1 MTHMNPQDIPT
12 PVAARILD
20 FFNRVRQ
27 VADITDTLIQDDP
40 SDGPGRTIGPTLAN
54 RILRTRSETDF
65 NRFDTLEQLD
75 AIAGFGEGT
84 WKDLAYTFGRTAAE
98 AFRDNLYGNSLIF
111 RGNWPVW
118 IFEYPVED
126 EDQFEELAG
135 KETAYRAFIAAKLE
149 EIAQQEEVEE
159 SLAESAISGLRE
171 AYIERFEDPTLSA
184 VTFAGWFYRMDPGNW
199 FSFDRMV
206 EQTSAYFDY
215 HVPKYSFQ
223 QMNYN
228 TLLEFVAF
236 KGIPGT
242 IIQPAGIAAPDL
254 ITIVNYPERSIT
266 IWMSTLYD

>member
-1 MTHMNPQDIPT
+1 MTHMNPQDIPA

-20 FFNRVRQ
+20 FFNRVRE

-54 RILRTRSETDF
+54 RILRTRSQTAF
-65 NRFDTLEQLD
+65 NRFDNLDQLD

-98 AFRDNLYGNSLIF
+98 AFRDNLYVNNLLF
-111 RGNWPVW
+111 RENWPVW
-118 IFEYPVED
+118 IFEYPIED
-126 EDQFEELAG
+126 REEFDELGFNEAIYRDFISTKL
-135 KETAYRAFIAAKLE
+135 KEIS
-149 EIAQQEEVEE
+149 QQEPVVD
-159 SLAESAISGLRE
+159 SLAESAISDLKE
-171 AYIERFEDPTLSA
+171 AYIERFEDSTLSA
-184 VTFAGWFYRMDPGNW
+184 VSFAGWFYRMDPGNW
-199 FSFDRMV
+199 FSFDRML

-242 IIQPAGIAAPDL
+242 IIQPAGTAAPDL